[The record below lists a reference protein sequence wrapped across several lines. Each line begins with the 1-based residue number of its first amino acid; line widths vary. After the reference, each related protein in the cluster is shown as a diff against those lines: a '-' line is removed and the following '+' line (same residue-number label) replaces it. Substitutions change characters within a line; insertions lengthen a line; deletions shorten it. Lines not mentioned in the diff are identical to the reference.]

1 VKEFLVYTAARL
13 AIFVT
18 SYVLV
23 VLVYLWISG
32 AEQIPLIWPFL
43 VAVLIS
49 AIASVYFLRRQREA
63 FALAIQ
69 RRADRTK
76 ARFEQARAKED
87 HADEHARAQEGPAA
101 GDTAEEP
108 APRRAEDEGTEG
120 GARG

>member
-13 AIFVT
+13 AIFLT

-23 VLVYLWISG
+23 VLIYLWISG

-63 FALAIQ
+63 FALVIQ
-69 RRADRTK
+69 QRADRTK
-76 ARFEQARAKED
+76 ARFEEARAKED
-87 HADEHARAQEGPAA
+87 HADEQARSQEGAVHEA
-101 GDTAEEP
+101 AEEP
-108 APRRAEDEGTEG
+108 APHRAEDQGPEDGN
-120 GARG
+120 RG